1 MGSNGEV
8 HGVTSDFRY
17 QMKLTEGLSAEG
29 PQDGNYNGYF
39 WMKVVPP
46 KRVNDNGLHLHFE
59 KQDGVYLV
67 HGEGQNKLGP
77 FSLTGTYNP
86 VTSTMICEKNYLPL
100 AASSKKLKPKPKPKP
115 RPRSRSEEHLYS
127 QPTHIRSMHASPQV
141 VSLISF
147 PTPDVPPS
155 HIHHAPRALPRYE
168 SLLQVSAAPNEP

>member
-17 QMKLTEGLSAEG
+17 QMKLEEGMAAEG

-46 KRVNDNGLHLHFE
+46 KRVNDNGLHLHFI
-59 KQDGVYLV
+59 KQDGVYIV
-67 HGEGQNKLGP
+67 QGEGQNKLGP

-100 AASSKKLKPKPKPKP
+100 DASSKKLKAKPKPKP
-115 RPRSRSEEHLYS
+115 RPRPRSEEHLYS
-127 QPTHIRSMHASPQV
+127 QPTHIRSMHTSPQV
-141 VSLISF
+141 HPFSSS
-147 PTPDVPPS
+147 PTADVPPP
-155 HIHHAPRALPRYE
+155 HIAHSPRSLPRDE
-168 SLLQVSAAPNEP
+168 SVLQVSAAPNEP